1 MKDSKWFTI
10 LAIALITASAATYTA
25 QILIFKR
32 TEETFYLLF
41 QDMAFLPISV
51 LIVAMII
58 EKMLKH
64 IERQAMIKKLN
75 MVVGVFFMEVGTE
88 LLHMFAQFDMT
99 RHDVMQLMQIG
110 DKWSKAHFADTKR
123 KLLAF
128 EFRIDARNGNIG
140 DMQLFYSR
148 NRQSILNMLENPNL
162 LEHESFTDML
172 LAITHLGEELS
183 VRKDLSH
190 ISQKDIDHL
199 SGDIKRAYIALV
211 GEWLNYMLHLKTEYP
226 YLYSLAVR
234 TNPFNPEAKPEIQ

>member
-1 MKDSKWFTI
+1 VI
-10 LAIALITASAATYTA
+10 LAAALVSSSIAIYAL
-25 QILIFKR
+25 QIIIFKR

-41 QDMAFLPISV
+41 QDLAFLPIST
-51 LIVAMII
+51 LIVLLILEKLLNHI
-58 EKMLKH
+58 EKQSL
-64 IERQAMIKKLN
+64 IKKLN

-88 LLHMFAQFDMT
+88 LLHMFAQFDVT
-99 RHDVMQLMQIG
+99 KADVMQMMQIG
-110 DKWSKAHFADTKR
+110 DKWTDAQFADTKR

-128 EFRIDARNGNIG
+128 KFNIDARNGYIG
-140 DMQLFYSR
+140 DMQIFYSR
-148 NRQSILNMLENPNL
+148 KRQSILNMLENPNL
-162 LEHESFTDML
+162 LEHETFTDML

-183 VRKDLSH
+183 ARKDLTH

-234 TNPFNPEAKPEIQ
+234 TNPFNPDAKPEIQ